1 MLRRPVLALTSLLL
15 LAVMAMQLVQ
25 VASFEVRRVGL
36 RREMKRQ
43 IRQGLPQHELVRFTF
58 SPAAYEALEKEDGD
72 REFWVDGHIYDVVRR
87 SVGPDGRVH
96 IEAVDDR
103 DEARLMAGL
112 NELLQNGMARK
123 GMGRD
128 RARALVAAFACSLP
142 EAALGLTPP
151 DAGEGLL
158 HHAPGDPVLERATG
172 EPFHPPRG

>member
-15 LAVMAMQLVQ
+15 LAVMAVQLVQ
-25 VASFEVRRVGL
+25 VASFEVRRMAL
-36 RREMKRQ
+36 RREMKQQ

-58 SPAAYEALEKEDGD
+58 SPAEYEALEKEDGG

-87 SVGPDGRVH
+87 TMAPDGSMH

-112 NELLQNGMARK
+112 NDLLQSGMARK

-128 RARALVAAFACSLP
+128 RARALVAVFACSMP
-142 EAALGLTPP
+142 AAPLGLTAL
-151 DAGEGLL
+151 DAGEGLRY
-158 HHAPGDPVLERATG
+158 HVPGDPLLERATG
-172 EPFHPPRG
+172 DLFHPPRG